1 MSYDVKAK
9 YSEGMSYGIEGTF
22 SDAMSYLVDS
32 TAPEVLL
39 EPLSYVTTVIEASS
53 KSSKVKFIKKGTFT
67 LTVWFVYLGLTNIT
81 LYSSSTATLAKSENA
96 ETLSENSAKSAKSS
110 ATEAT
115 TLIEPRSIDVENTPA
130 NFSPVDFT
138 RMADVRKSDPAI
150 DASSGALAAQI
161 SISIAFLAVFL
172 GAVF

>member
-81 LYSSSTATLAKSENA
+81 LYSRRQLHWPSLKMQRHC
-96 ETLSENSAKSAKSS
+96 
-110 ATEAT
+110 
-115 TLIEPRSIDVENTPA
+115 PRIQPSQR
-130 NFSPVDFT
+130 SPPPP
-138 RMADVRKSDPAI
+138 RR
-150 DASSGALAAQI
+150 L
-161 SISIAFLAVFL
+161 L
-172 GAVF
+172 